1 MAILLTHLPEA
12 FAAAVDS
19 AMPDDEGAPRRRLF
33 SPGDGDPPRFSRV
46 RMSEAVS
53 SFPADDRAAADA
65 QLVRRMAA
73 GEKAALAELYD
84 RFSRP
89 LYATALRIVSD
100 PADAQ
105 DIVHDAFIALWEK
118 AAVFESTRGTAFAW
132 AVTLVRHRA
141 IDRVRSRRRR
151 GELLAASFPADLGYE
166 EDAGPGADASA
177 ALGDQATAIRAAV
190 ATLPVEQKRAVELAF
205 FSGLTQQEIAQ
216 KLSEPL
222 GTVKARIRRG
232 LLKLRDTLAHRL

>member
-1 MAILLTHLPEA
+1 MLTHLPEA
-12 FAAAVDS
+12 LAAAVSEAELDAGGVAS
-19 AMPDDEGAPRRRLF
+19 APRFR
-33 SPGDGDPPRFSRV
+33 RV
-46 RMSEAVS
+46 RMSAPTS
-53 SFPADDRAAADA
+53 IPTTSDRAEADA

-73 GEKAALAELYD
+73 GDKTALAELYD

-100 PADAQ
+100 PAEAQ

-118 AAVFESTRGTAFAW
+118 AAMFETERGTAFSW

-151 GELLAASFPADLGYE
+151 GELLAASFAADLGYD
-166 EDAGPGADASA
+166 EDATVGADATA
-177 ALGDQATAIRAAV
+177 ALGDQASAVRAAV
-190 ATLPVEQKRAVELAF
+190 ATLPLEQKRAVELAF

-216 KLSEPL
+216 QLSEPL

-232 LLKLRDTLAHRL
+232 LLKLRDSLAHRL